1 MILSNEPEFSP
12 WVIQPSTE
20 EKTFKENVFDY
31 GISNEAPSNEEY
43 LPLDE
48 QNSDEATAFSSEL
61 VPDEMDI
68 AEVESTEIV
77 EEEPALV
84 PAEDLYVEPEKVL
97 QYSTEEYVK
106 HGEEEFLKGYNSCL
120 ENEKK
125 DFSDKREHLD
135 KLIETIKSES
145 VDLETFYEPLKE
157 LLVKS
162 IEEINLTDMKE
173 SKKSIENILETLL
186 AEIELEKEKSIKIF
200 LNPSDLVFLK
210 DGSSHQDTE
219 LQFRADARLSRG
231 SIRAVMGDSIVE
243 SIKESRV
250 AQVVEK
256 ILGASSKQI
265 IKRKGPKVRT
275 VKRVEKSK

>member
-265 IKRKGPKVRT
+265 IKRKGPKART